1 MAELYIPETKE
12 EITPL
17 FINRSEMNEQGVA
30 EAMKSFMRTPSWILI
45 RALFLVMAGVGV
57 FIVLRGMSQG
67 TEPPQ
72 LLMGAAVVLLSI
84 GLYIHRFVIYP
95 ASNAKKVMKKKRE
108 KYKTDSI
115 TLEYRFFDDKLT
127 SLTAE
132 TDTSEIPYDGVA
144 RIFETNHYIVI
155 STYRRQMLLLSPSG
169 FENGSVNDFR
179 TLMQKKCLRALP
191 KKRRNT

>member
-1 MAELYIPETKE
+1 
-12 EITPL
+12 
-17 FINRSEMNEQGVA
+17 
-30 EAMKSFMRTPSWILI
+30 MRTPSWILI
-45 RALFLVMAGVGV
+45 RALFLIMAGVGV
-57 FIVLRGMSQG
+57 FMVLRGMSQG

-108 KYKTDSI
+108 KYHTDSI

-132 TDTSEIPYDGVA
+132 TDTSEIP
-144 RIFETNHYIVI
+144 
-155 STYRRQMLLLSPSG
+155 
-169 FENGSVNDFR
+169 
-179 TLMQKKCLRALP
+179 
-191 KKRRNT
+191 